1 MDRSIKAKLTY
12 GFTQTWYVIKQL
24 GNALASMLHGFS
36 LNDLGGPV
44 AMFSLTS
51 QAKEN
56 GLISVVT
63 LTALLSVNLGI
74 INLLPFLLLEWGQVV
89 IK

>member
-1 MDRSIKAKLTY
+1 MDKKVAQIGIIAKGKMDRSIKAKLTY

-44 AMFSLTS
+44 AMFSSHHRLKKM
-51 QAKEN
+51 A
-56 GLISVVT
+56 
-63 LTALLSVNLGI
+63 
-74 INLLPFLLLEWGQVV
+74 
-89 IK
+89 